1 MGTLATLA
9 LGDEVKMLKS
19 TSCFPHTPESRRLE
33 PIPHTCK
40 SCHCEPKVTER
51 SRSRDVAIQNVC
63 HPRPTGGDPLFLVQQ
78 LRRASLQVALLLALF
93 LAVPAAAADKLDK
106 LDSARM
112 TTLNMTDEQIAE
124 VYGIDSTKLA
134 TGPTLQELN
143 EENPSYVKREYDHK
157 QQVIVGSVVMFCV
170 TLAMILMNN
179 YNPKR

>member
-1 MGTLATLA
+1 MTELQHRTPKASTAKGARSLNRLVSLSNQSKRLVFAFLLLCALATP
-9 LGDEVKMLKS
+9 S
-19 TSCFPHTPESRRLE
+19 F
-33 PIPHTCK
+33 
-40 SCHCEPKVTER
+40 
-51 SRSRDVAIQNVC
+51 
-63 HPRPTGGDPLFLVQQ
+63 
-78 LRRASLQVALLLALF
+78 
-93 LAVPAAAADKLDK
+93 AADKLDK

-157 QQVIVGSVVMFCV
+157 QQVVVGSVVMFCV
-170 TLAMILMNN
+170 ALAMILMNN

>member
-1 MGTLATLA
+1 MQHRTPKA
-9 LGDEVKMLKS
+9 S
-19 TSCFPHTPESRRLE
+19 TTKGARSLNRLVSLSNQS
-33 PIPHTCK
+33 K
-40 SCHCEPKVTER
+40 RLV
-51 SRSRDVAIQNVC
+51 VA
-63 HPRPTGGDPLFLVQQ
+63 F
-78 LRRASLQVALLLALF
+78 LLLCAL
-93 LAVPAAAADKLDK
+93 AAPSFAADKLDK

>member
-1 MGTLATLA
+1 MQHRTPKA
-9 LGDEVKMLKS
+9 S
-19 TSCFPHTPESRRLE
+19 TTKGAWSLNRLVSLSNQS
-33 PIPHTCK
+33 K
-40 SCHCEPKVTER
+40 RLV
-51 SRSRDVAIQNVC
+51 VA
-63 HPRPTGGDPLFLVQQ
+63 F
-78 LRRASLQVALLLALF
+78 LLLCAL
-93 LAVPAAAADKLDK
+93 AAPSFAADKLDK

>member
-1 MGTLATLA
+1 MKNAA
-9 LGDEVKMLKS
+9 KS
-19 TSCFPHTPESRRLE
+19 RNR
-33 PIPHTCK
+33 
-40 SCHCEPKVTER
+40 HCESKVTER
-51 SRSRDVAIQNVC
+51 SRRILESATMIAAESRTCHCEPRRGVAIQNVC
-63 HPRPTGGDPLFLVQQ
+63 HPRPTGGDPLFLVLQ
-78 LRRASLQVALLLALF
+78 LRRASLLVALLLAFF

-157 QQVIVGSVVMFCV
+157 QQVVVGSVVMFCV